1 MEDIEMTSREEF
13 RYTQNIVIRVDIRMS
28 CGKMCAQVAHAAVTA
43 CEESRRRHEDWF
55 KEWLREG
62 QRKVILKAYSL
73 EELLN
78 LKREADR
85 LNIPNALI
93 EDRGLTELP
102 PGTVTCLAIGPAPK
116 ELVDKIT
123 GKLKLVD

>member
-1 MEDIEMTSREEF
+1 MTSGEDF
-13 RYTQNIVIRVDIRMS
+13 RYTQNIVIRTDIRMS
-28 CGKMCAQVAHAAVTA
+28 CGKMCAQAAHAAVAA
-43 CEESRRRHEDWF
+43 CEEARRSRSEWLR
-55 KEWLREG
+55 EWLREG
-62 QRKVILKAYSL
+62 QRKVVLKTNSL
-73 EELLN
+73 DELIS

-102 PGTVTCLAIGPAPK
+102 PGTVTCLAIGPAPR

-123 GKLKLVD
+123 GKLKLMD

>member
-1 MEDIEMTSREEF
+1 
-13 RYTQNIVIRVDIRMS
+13 
-28 CGKMCAQVAHAAVTA
+28 MCAQAAHAAVAA
-43 CEESRRRHEDWF
+43 CEESRRSRSEWLR
-55 KEWLREG
+55 EWLREG
-62 QRKVILKAYSL
+62 QRKVVLKTNSL
-73 EELLN
+73 DELIS

-102 PGTVTCLAIGPAPK
+102 PGTVTCLAIGPAPR

-123 GKLKLVD
+123 GKLKLMD

>member
-1 MEDIEMTSREEF
+1 MTNEEKF
-13 RYTQNIVIRVDIRMS
+13 RYTQNIVIRTDIFMS

-43 CEESRRRHEDWF
+43 CEESRKSHEKWLR
-55 KEWLREG
+55 EWLKEG
-62 QRKVILKAYSL
+62 QRKVVLKANSL
-73 EELLN
+73 DELIN

-102 PGTVTCLAIGPAPK
+102 PGTITCLAIGPAPK

-123 GKLKLVD
+123 RRLKLID

>member
-1 MEDIEMTSREEF
+1 MTGGEEF

-28 CGKMCAQVAHAAVTA
+28 CGKMCAQAAHAAVAA
-43 CEESRRRHEDWF
+43 CEESRRSRENWLR
-55 KEWLREG
+55 EWLREG
-62 QRKVILKAYSL
+62 QRKVVLKANSL
-73 EELLN
+73 DELLG
-78 LKREADR
+78 LKMEADR

-102 PGTVTCLAIGPAPK
+102 PGTVTCLAIGPAPR

-123 GKLKLVD
+123 GRLKLVD